1 VNLNIPAT
9 KTNLI
14 KFKKTLQLTKEGHD
28 LLDEKRR
35 ILMAELTSILYSMDK
50 MQRDVDAALVDAYK
64 SVDRAVV
71 TTGRKK
77 LEELSFAIDIRTD
90 LSLSQRRVMGVSVP
104 VVDIK
109 IKENPPY
116 YSPYEV
122 SFYVDDTILK
132 FKELLK
138 MLAQLAEKK
147 MALMRI
153 ARETQKTIRKVNALE
168 KVHLPYYRN
177 TVKVI
182 SDKLDEESRESFSM
196 SKLIKQK
203 LRNR

>member
-1 VNLNIPAT
+1 MHINIPAT
-9 KTNLI
+9 KTNLF
-14 KFKKTLQLTKEGHD
+14 KFKKTLQLTEEGHS

-35 ILMAELTSILYSMDK
+35 ILMNELTSILYGMDK
-50 MQRDVDAALVDAYK
+50 MQRDVDAALQEAYK
-64 SVDRAVV
+64 AVDRAVV
-71 TTGRKK
+71 TVGRKK
-77 LEELSFAIDIRTD
+77 LEELSFAIDIKTS
-90 LSLSQRRVMGVSVP
+90 LSMSQRRIMGVSVP

-122 SFYVDDTILK
+122 SFYVDDAIVK

-138 MLAQLAEKK
+138 SLAELAEKK
-147 MALMRI
+147 MALMRV

-168 KVHLPYYRN
+168 KVHIPYYRS
-177 TVKVI
+177 TIKVI

-196 SKLIKQK
+196 AKLIKQK
-203 LRNR
+203 LRK

>member
-138 MLAQLAEKK
+138 MLDQLA
-147 MALMRI
+147 
-153 ARETQKTIRKVNALE
+153 
-168 KVHLPYYRN
+168 
-177 TVKVI
+177 
-182 SDKLDEESRESFSM
+182 
-196 SKLIKQK
+196 
-203 LRNR
+203 

>member
-1 VNLNIPAT
+1 VNINIPAT
-9 KTNLI
+9 KTNLF
-14 KFKKTLQLTKEGHD
+14 KFKKTLQLTEEGHG

-35 ILMAELTSILYSMDK
+35 ILMNELTSILYSMDK
-50 MQRDVDAALVDAYK
+50 MQKDVDNSLQEAYK
-64 SVDRAVV
+64 AVDKAVV

-77 LEELSFAIDIRTD
+77 LEELSFAIDIKTN
-90 LSLSQRRVMGVSVP
+90 LSMSQRRIMGVTVP
-104 VVDIK
+104 VLDIK

-122 SFYVDDTILK
+122 SFYVDDAILK

-138 MLAQLAEKK
+138 SLAELAEKK
-147 MALMRI
+147 MSLMRV

-168 KVHLPYYRN
+168 KIHIPYYRS
-177 TVKVI
+177 TVKII

-196 SKLIKQK
+196 AKLIKQK
-203 LRNR
+203 LRK

>member
-1 VNLNIPAT
+1 MNINIPAT
-9 KTNLI
+9 KTNLF
-14 KFKKTLQLTKEGHD
+14 KFKKTLQLTEEGHG

-35 ILMAELTSILYSMDK
+35 ILMNELTSILYSMDK
-50 MQRDVDAALVDAYK
+50 MQKDVDNSLQEAYK
-64 SVDRAVV
+64 AVDKAVV

-77 LEELSFAIDIRTD
+77 LEELSFAIDIKTN
-90 LSLSQRRVMGVSVP
+90 LSMSQRRIMGVTVP
-104 VVDIK
+104 VLDIK

-122 SFYVDDTILK
+122 SFYVDDAILK

-138 MLAQLAEKK
+138 SLAELAEKK
-147 MALMRI
+147 MSLMRV

-168 KVHLPYYRN
+168 KIHIPYYRS
-177 TVKVI
+177 TVKII

-196 SKLIKQK
+196 AKLIKQK
-203 LRNR
+203 LRK